1 MFCCSNKKIDKYQM
15 THKVFSFF
23 DLRCVIHSSS
33 ELDDGSRLGNRV
45 CCFIKME
52 TTYLHDA
59 NMFLYTC
66 STGVSRSLKIAAEC
80 TTTPLFS
87 EMVIHQKEPPLRRRF
102 CAYVYDNLFAT
113 CQASPW
119 EVNYFHLH
127 NNRAALH

>member
-1 MFCCSNKKIDKYQM
+1 MFCSSNKKIYKYQM
-15 THKVFSFF
+15 THNVFSFF

-80 TTTPLFS
+80 TTTPLFFRNGHTS
-87 EMVIHQKEPPLRRRF
+87 KRATTAKEVL
-102 CAYVYDNLFAT
+102 CICDNLFAT